1 MVNQTEPGWLAPP
14 SFTIGGKQYVLAIL
28 SDGSYALPANAIAG
42 VPSRPAHIGETVTI
56 YGIGFGSVTG
66 GIAAGTIVPSE
77 NSLVL
82 PFDVRFGNTAATVS
96 YFGLAPSYVGLYQFN
111 VAVPNV
117 TANNA
122 VPISF
127 SLDNVKGSQTLYI
140 AVQN

>member
-1 MVNQTEPGWLAPP
+1 
-14 SFTIGGKQYVLAIL
+14 
-28 SDGSYALPANAIAG
+28 
-42 VPSRPAHIGETVTI
+42 VTI